1 MAESIGALNPHQ
13 PALQQ
18 TQTVKQTE
26 ASDTNQAQDPNSGS
40 RTKEILDDAIRQHA
54 VDEAAKR
61 QERGQLLNVRA

>member
-1 MAESIGALNPHQ
+1 MTDAIGAVAPHQ

-26 ASDTNQAQDPNSGS
+26 GTDATLAQDPNSGS
-40 RTKEILDDAIRQHA
+40 RTKQILDDAIRQHA

-61 QERGQLLNVRA
+61 QDRGQLLNVQV

>member
-1 MAESIGALNPHQ
+1 MAEGIGSLDPHQ

-18 TQTVKQTE
+18 TQTVKQPE
-26 ASDTNQAQDPNSGS
+26 ASDANQAQDPNSGS

-61 QERGQLLNVRA
+61 EERGQLLNVRV

>member
-1 MAESIGALNPHQ
+1 MAEGIGALNPHQ

-18 TQTVKQTE
+18 TQTVKQPE
-26 ASDTNQAQDPNSGS
+26 APETTQGQDPNSGS

-61 QERGQLLNVRA
+61 AERGQVLNVQV